1 MYLSKIQDMDST
13 AMSSSKPTTCL
24 NQSKIQ
30 QKTFLNICLNKG
42 LLENKCHQTKRLN
55 RLCNKASSK
64 GIRGASTCKRYSS
77 PPSHFMEF
85 NTQKFGNFHQIRSIN
100 DYISS
105 LSQLS
110 DFVENDFKQR
120 CVDKNN
126 VHTTPIK
133 SQANNILDNIKCIS
147 NKPKQNSHRGLEV
160 TPIKSKD
167 FCIFKTPG
175 APSTSRFKKIDIPLP
190 HLVRKFT
197 F

>member
-1 MYLSKIQDMDST
+1 
-13 AMSSSKPTTCL
+13 MSSSKSTTCL
-24 NQSKIQ
+24 NESKILR
-30 QKTFLNICLNKG
+30 KTCLNICLNKG

-55 RLCNKASSK
+55 SLCNKASSK
-64 GIRGASTCKRYSS
+64 GISGASTRKRYSS
-77 PPSHFMEF
+77 TPSHFMEY
-85 NTQKFGNFHQIRSIN
+85 NTQKSGNFYQIRSIN

-120 CVDKNN
+120 CVEKKN
-126 VHTTPIK
+126 VHTTPRK

-147 NKPKQNSHRGLEV
+147 NKPKQNSHRRIEV

-175 APSTSRFKKIDIPLP
+175 APSNKRFKKIAIPLP
-190 HLVRKFT
+190 HLVRKFM